1 MVQVECQRSWEAMG
15 TRFDVILRG
24 DDLEHLDAV
33 AVAVQE
39 EIRRLDSVLSRFD
52 PRSEIARLN
61 REASRHPVKV
71 DREVFALL
79 ERCEQAKQT
88 TQGYFDV
95 TLGASLL
102 LNAER
107 CTVQFPKPDVAIDLG
122 GIGKGYALDC
132 GREIVRRFHV
142 ERALLQGGTSSVLA
156 IGEDAWPVDVRHPLN
171 SDQIVTRLELAN
183 CGFSCSAIRHAH
195 QTESDVLNPLTQ
207 TPLGGNS
214 ACVVL
219 AATATT
225 AEIFSTSL
233 LAMGEPRAM
242 EYLHANP
249 DLNLETYWLN
259 E

>member
-1 MVQVECQRSWEAMG
+1 MERIECQRSCEAMG

-24 DDLEHLDAV
+24 DEFEHLDAV
-33 AVAVQE
+33 AVAMLEEVQ
-39 EIRRLDSVLSRFD
+39 RLDGVLSRFD
-52 PRSEIARLN
+52 PRSEIARIN
-61 REASRHPVKV
+61 REAAHHPVKV

-79 ERCEQAKQT
+79 EQCEQARLMT
-88 TQGYFDV
+88 DGYFDV

-102 LNAER
+102 LDVER

-156 IGEDAWPVDVRHPLN
+156 IGEDTWPVDVRHPLRF
-171 SDQIVTRLELAN
+171 DQIVARLELAN
-183 CGFSCSAIRHAH
+183 CGLSCSAIRHAH
-195 QTESDVLNPLTQ
+195 QMESDVLNPLTQ
-207 TPLGGNS
+207 TPLDGNS

-225 AEIFSTSL
+225 AEIFSTAL